1 MCCLV
6 LATNPGNGTRFGRR
20 SPANWTNRGWLSLV
34 RDRGWLS
41 LDRNRRWLCLDPEGL
56 YIRFPGSVTC
66 GVWRPRV
73 ALSEFVFVDSSY
85 VHARLL
91 LRCRYS
97 RVTRYSC
104 PFVVDITVTFQ
115 FSFVCLYDRTCVYR
129 TVYCVRV
136 ASTTELNLRTL
147 LYINCITYWVFRDV
161 V

>member
-34 RDRGWLS
+34 RDCGWLS
-41 LDRNRRWLCLDPEGL
+41 LDRNRRWLYLDPEGL

-91 LRCRYS
+91 LRCHYP
-97 RVTRYSC
+97 RVTCYPCSI
-104 PFVVDITVTFQ
+104 VDITVTFQ
-115 FSFVCLYDRTCVYR
+115 FSFVYLCDRTCVNR
-129 TVYCVRV
+129 TLLCVRV
-136 ASTTELNLRTL
+136 ACTTELSLRTL